1 MSVFGSLFPKANR
14 LAAGVAF
21 LRTAWQTAQATGAL
35 AVTGGVVVTANDL
48 ASVDWVS
55 VGLTVAGVGVT
66 AVIAGG
72 VAAVNILVHGLPAA
86 YTAASAG
93 VAAPVDTPA
102 PVEPVVETPAA

>member
-1 MSVFGSLFPKANR
+1 MSVLSSLFPKANR

-48 ASVDWVS
+48 AAIDWSS
-55 VGLTVAGVGVT
+55 VGLTAAGVGIT

-72 VAAVNILVHGLPAA
+72 IAAGNILVHGLPAA
-86 YTAASAG
+86 YTAD
-93 VAAPVDTPA
+93 PVSDVTPA